1 MDALFSAA
9 VGELV
14 SRCLSFLINK
24 YPTTPGLSK
33 VESLQ
38 KLEQALLR
46 IAIAI
51 EEADGRL
58 ITNRAMLQQLK
69 MLREDLHK
77 GYYVLDKFRY
87 LDHEE
92 AKVNVHQSRSLSNP
106 GKCFPPPAS
115 SRQGK
120 KELELALDSVQS
132 MVTNMC
138 EFVAFLK
145 NYPPMCRQPYSMY
158 LYFETCMYGR
168 QAEIERSINFLL
180 QRQAPGEFN
189 LGVLPIIGKG
199 RVGKS
204 TLVEHVCN
212 DRRVRDHFSQI
223 VFFSGTKF
231 IEEKLIGSL
240 KDGGIIKH
248 ENDSQSDGEILIIIE
263 LDGDVDEGTWR
274 RLFAASRS
282 WLPSGSKVIITSR
295 SEKITNFGTT
305 QALTLDFLPR
315 EASWYFFKVLL
326 FGSTY
331 AEDQPKL
338 VSIAMEIFEE
348 YYCQNILFGD
358 FTGSFANAKN
368 IAALLRANISTQH
381 WRRILACIR
390 KNWQKNPLPCN
401 SVENGQYYLNRI
413 SNLSQYVQ
421 VDRHH
426 RIALDQEK
434 VPKMTIDEVMYG
446 RVTPKGKFE
455 VVWWRSHLPP
465 HYSYIASC
473 EIVDSECVQEA
484 GNCSKKRKSLG

>member
-69 MLREDLHK
+69 MLREELHK

-92 AKVNVHQSRSLSNP
+92 AK
-106 GKCFPPPAS
+106 
-115 SRQGK
+115 
-120 KELELALDSVQS
+120 
-132 MVTNMC
+132 
-138 EFVAFLK
+138 
-145 NYPPMCRQPYSMY
+145 
-158 LYFETCMYGR
+158 
-168 QAEIERSINFLL
+168 AEIERSINFLL

-348 YYCQNILFGD
+348 CYCQNILFGD